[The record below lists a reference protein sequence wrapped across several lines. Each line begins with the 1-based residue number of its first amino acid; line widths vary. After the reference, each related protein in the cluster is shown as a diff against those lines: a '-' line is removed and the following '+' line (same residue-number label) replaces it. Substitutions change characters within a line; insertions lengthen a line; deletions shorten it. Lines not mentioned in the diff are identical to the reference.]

1 MVMGVFRRSAA
12 GPEKLSAASRS
23 LGLDALFRREFPS
36 QEARASI
43 AGPLEAD

>member
-23 LGLDALFRREFPS
+23 LGLDALFRRETPL
-36 QEARASI
+36 ARGARVYRWAS
-43 AGPLEAD
+43 